1 MRAKWTMAAAA
12 AALAALSGC
21 AMGPTADQQALDNQ
35 RAQQAQTDRMLQQH
49 LAEATAK
56 IGARLETIERLE
68 RGDPAAGARAVALTQ
83 TAQARAMSQVSDP
96 LQTRVHISWNGPAD
110 ELLRRLASQMGAR
123 YRSEGV
129 SPNLFAQVD
138 SPNASAQDVLASVG
152 QQLDGKAD
160 VIYDQNARVL
170 TLRARD

>member
-1 MRAKWTMAAAA
+1 
-12 AALAALSGC
+12 
-21 AMGPTADQQALDNQ
+21 
-35 RAQQAQTDRMLQQH
+35 MLQEH

-68 RGDPAAGARAVALTQ
+68 RGDPAAAAHATALTQ
-83 TAQARAMSQVSDP
+83 TPQARAIAAVSDP

-110 ELLRRLASQMGAR
+110 ELLRRLASQMGVK

-129 SPNLFAQVD
+129 SPNVFAQVD
-138 SPNASAQDVLASVG
+138 SANASAQEVLASVG

-160 VIYDQNARVL
+160 VVYDRSAQVL
-170 TLRARD
+170 TLRAHD